1 MRRSELDA
9 SALDAALDLRRAL
22 PTSSRVDILERARDA
37 LAHAREHHGT
47 DTERVCVE
55 TLAPA
60 LRGALVPT
68 LLLSGELGGELGEA
82 IVAVLEEAL
91 AAMTSAHFLG
101 ECCTLLLQR
110 ADETL
115 RAHGAACGVPAL
127 LSLLALLLHGG
138 APAVVANGIAERGG
152 LLAAVL
158 VGIDGGGSATRTPGA
173 RPYASRQGPVPK

>member
-1 MRRSELDA
+1 MSRLTLRSELDA
-9 SALDAALDLRRAL
+9 SALDASELDAALDLRRAL

-37 LAHAREHHGT
+37 LQHAREHHGT
-47 DTERVCVE
+47 NTERVCVE

-101 ECCTLLLQR
+101 ECSTSREVEFRMAFGSGSPSPRDLL
-110 ADETL
+110 
-115 RAHGAACGVPAL
+115 G
-127 LSLLALLLHGG
+127 
-138 APAVVANGIAERGG
+138 
-152 LLAAVL
+152 
-158 VGIDGGGSATRTPGA
+158 
-173 RPYASRQGPVPK
+173 